1 MHEYA
6 SIHNFKQRVSGV
18 RVGVQNFTITDRP
31 NDPLSNSMFFQFMT
45 RLDDR
50 LKTIETNVTKSVG
63 ELDDIKKT
71 VRSIS
76 GTVTTV
82 QNEVKELSFLACG
95 FP

>member
-1 MHEYA
+1 
-6 SIHNFKQRVSGV
+6 
-18 RVGVQNFTITDRP
+18 
-31 NDPLSNSMFFQFMT
+31 MFFQFMT

-82 QNEVKELSFLACG
+82 HSFRSNLKAFRSSDSDSMCVQILILS
-95 FP
+95 